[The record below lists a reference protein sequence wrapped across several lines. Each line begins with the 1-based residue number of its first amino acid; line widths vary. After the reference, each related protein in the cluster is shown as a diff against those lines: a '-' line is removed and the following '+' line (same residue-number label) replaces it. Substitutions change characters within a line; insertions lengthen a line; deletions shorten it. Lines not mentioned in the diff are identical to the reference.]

1 MIQDSLEAV
10 AERTPE
16 RVAVIAGSRQLTY
29 GEVDDQANR
38 VAHGLIAA
46 GVQPG
51 DRVAI
56 CLDNRL
62 ETVVAI
68 FAVLKAGAAFMMV
81 NPTTKAQKLLHLLG
95 HARARA
101 LVLASP
107 ALHSLGE
114 SLGALQSLDAI
125 VAVGPGAPAA
135 ADGQTLLSWEELLTI
150 PSPGR
155 PSRRGIDLDLAAL
168 LYTSGSTGDAKGVML
183 THLNVQSAVRSI
195 VEYLRLASSDVI
207 LDVLPLSF
215 GYGLTQLFPVFHVGG
230 RLVLEKGMVFP
241 HVTLTQMT
249 AHRVTGFAMVPTIA
263 TVLLG
268 MDLGQYDLSS
278 LRYVTNAG
286 AGLPPELARRFRAAL
301 PHVDLVLMY
310 GQTECL
316 RVLYLDPA
324 DVDARPDAVGRG
336 MPNQELW
343 LVAEDGSIAGPNT
356 VGELVVRGAHVMAGY
371 WDLPQE
377 TERKLRPGRLPG
389 ERVLYTGDLFRRDEA
404 GYYYFVA
411 RQDDI
416 IKSRGEKVSPREVE
430 NALYALEGVLDA
442 AVVGVPHPLLGQAV
456 KAVIVVKAGCSL
468 EARDVQRHCAANLE
482 DFMVPSIVEF
492 RDELPKNERGKV
504 LKRELTAPASV

>member
-1 MIQDSLEAV
+1 MIQDSLEAI

-16 RVAVIAGSRQLTY
+16 RVAVVAGSRQLTY

-38 VAHGLIAA
+38 IAHGLIAA

-56 CLDNRL
+56 CLDNRP
-62 ETVVAI
+62 EAVVAI
-68 FAVLKAGAAFMMV
+68 FGVLKAGAAFMMI
-81 NPTTKAQKLLHLLG
+81 NPTTKAQKLLHLLA

-101 LVLASP
+101 IVMASP
-107 ALHSLGE
+107 ALQPLRE
-114 SLGALQSLDAI
+114 SLAALPSLEAI

-135 ADGQTLLSWEELLTI
+135 EGSRVLRSWDDLQAP

-155 PSRRGIDLDLAAL
+155 PPRRGIDLDLAAL

-195 VEYLRLASSDVI
+195 VEYLHLGPDDII

-215 GYGLTQLFPVFHVGG
+215 GYGLTQLFPIFHVGG
-230 RLVLEKGMVFP
+230 RLVLEKGMVFA
-241 HVTLTQMT
+241 HVTLTRMVAQ
-249 AHRVTGFAMVPTIA
+249 RVTGFAMVPTIA
-263 TVLLG
+263 SVLLG
-268 MDLGQYDLSS
+268 MDLSQYDLSS

-324 DVDARPDAVGRG
+324 DVDARPDAVGSG

-343 LVAEDGSIAGPNT
+343 LVAEDGSIAGPNV
-356 VGELVVRGAHVMAGY
+356 VGELVVRGPHVMAGY

-389 ERVLYTGDLFRRDEA
+389 ERVLHTGDLFRRDDA

-430 NALYALEGVLDA
+430 NVLYTLEGVLDA
-442 AVVGVPHPLLGQAV
+442 AVVGIPHPLLGQAV
-456 KAVIVVKAGCSL
+456 KAVIVARPGCAL

-482 DFMVPSIVEF
+482 DFMVPSVVEF

-504 LKRELTAPASV
+504 LKRELTAPAAV